1 MSETA
6 TVLFPAQDA
15 RVTAEVAR
23 TQEERTYGLSGRT
36 SLPANR
42 GMLFVF
48 ERPGGR
54 IFTMRPALINLD
66 MIFLDA
72 YGVIVGMVENAQAG
86 AEAPYVMHLPS
97 LYVLEVAGG
106 WARVHGVHIGD
117 RAVIGA
123 ASAT

>member
-1 MSETA
+1 MNET

-36 SLPANR
+36 SLPVNR

-54 IFTMRPALINLD
+54 TFTMRPALINLD
-66 MIFLDA
+66 MLFLDA
-72 YGVIVGMVENAQAG
+72 NGVIVGMVENAQAG

-97 LYVLEVAGG
+97 LYVLEVVGG
-106 WARVHGVHIGD
+106 WARVHDVHIGD
-117 RAVIGA
+117 RAVIDM
-123 ASAT
+123 T